1 MDDGRIVEL
10 YWERSEKALTETQIK
25 YGNYLSRISYNILN
39 NTEDA
44 RECVNDTYLDAW
56 NSMPPHRPSV
66 LSVFL
71 GKITRRISIDCWR
84 KNNADKRGGGEL
96 TLAYHELEDCVSGKE
111 NVENEIERKEL
122 ICSINRFLEKLPVT
136 ERRLFLR
143 RYWFM
148 DSVKSI
154 ARAFGFSESKV
165 TSMLFRTRSK
175 LRLHLEKEGYM

>member
-10 YWERSEKALTETQIK
+10 YWARSEKALTETQIK

-96 TLAYHELEDCVSGKE
+96 TLAYHEL
-111 NVENEIERKEL
+111 
-122 ICSINRFLEKLPVT
+122 
-136 ERRLFLR
+136 
-143 RYWFM
+143 
-148 DSVKSI
+148 
-154 ARAFGFSESKV
+154 
-165 TSMLFRTRSK
+165 
-175 LRLHLEKEGYM
+175 